1 MNKRNNFTGVNN
13 RVNARGVAFIKSRKS
28 IDNVKTILNDMNS
41 MADANGITLTRAYH
55 DPSFSLD
62 FDRRELDDFFEMID
76 SECAQ
81 VVVVRS
87 LNEITDNVSD
97 LEKFIL
103 TLAAKGV
110 AVYCIAIG
118 PVPVTIS
125 HAEDY
130 AC

>member
-1 MNKRNNFTGVNN
+1 
-13 RVNARGVAFIKSRKS
+13 
-28 IDNVKTILNDMNS
+28 
-41 MADANGITLTRAYH
+41 MADANGISLTRAYH
-55 DPSFSLD
+55 DASYSLD
-62 FDRRELDDFFEMID
+62 YDRRELNDFFEMID

-81 VVVVRS
+81 VVVVRR

-103 TLAAKGV
+103 TLAAKG
-110 AVYCIAIG
+110 AVYCIVIG

-130 AC
+130 VC

>member
-1 MNKRNNFTGVNN
+1 M
-13 RVNARGVAFIKSRKS
+13 A
-28 IDNVKTILNDMNS
+28 ND
-41 MADANGITLTRAYH
+41 NGISLTRAYH
-55 DPSFSLD
+55 DASYSLD
-62 FDRRELDDFFEMID
+62 YDRLELNDFFEMID

-110 AVYCIAIG
+110 AVYCIVIG

-125 HAEDY
+125 HADDY
-130 AC
+130 VC

>member
-1 MNKRNNFTGVNN
+1 M
-13 RVNARGVAFIKSRKS
+13 A
-28 IDNVKTILNDMNS
+28 ND
-41 MADANGITLTRAYH
+41 NGISLTRAYH
-55 DPSFSLD
+55 DASYSLD
-62 FDRRELDDFFEMID
+62 YDRRELNDFFEMID

-110 AVYCIAIG
+110 AVYCIVIG
-118 PVPVTIS
+118 PVPLAMLRSIVS
-125 HAEDY
+125 ALSLL
-130 AC
+130 